1 MARVVPSERL
11 RRELDQVLAGVGEH
25 DDPVEAVARMSARM
39 ILQQALED
47 EVTEF
52 VGRERYARAGDGDG
66 DDGVVYRNGY
76 EPRVVKTTSGPV
88 ELERPRVRN
97 AAELGFES
105 RVLGS
110 GVARTH
116 ALEALIIVGFLRGL
130 SVRDVEA
137 LLEEALGE
145 QVVGKSTVARICQ
158 DTRERYRAWC
168 ERDLSAPDLV
178 YCYLD
183 AIYLKLRP
191 DDEPAEG
198 VLVAWGLTLEG
209 QKVLLGLQL
218 GSRESYESWLDF
230 GRELQRRGMRA
241 PALIIADGAPGI
253 WKATRELW
261 PVAIE
266 QRCTVHALR
275 NITSKL
281 PERLHREVK
290 ARYWAVLDDATS
302 ASDAKAGLLALAGD
316 YRRAYPSAMRV
327 IDEHVDQLVAHLR
340 FPLGHRKRTRSTN
353 LLERTF
359 VEVRRRT
366 KIIGRFPGETSALSL
381 IWAVLE
387 LASRGWRGITMT
399 PRAVAEI
406 ERLRRRRAHVA
417 DQRSTEEVIA
427 A

>member
-1 MARVVPSERL
+1 MAKIVPSERL
-11 RRELDQVLAGVGEH
+11 RRELDQVLAGVGEYE
-25 DDPVEAVARMSARM
+25 DPVEAVARLGARLIM
-39 ILQQALED
+39 QQALED

-52 VGRERYARAGDGDG
+52 LGRERYARA
-66 DDGVVYRNGY
+66 DDGGAIYRNGY
-76 EPRVVKTTSGPV
+76 EPRVVKTTSGAI

-105 RVLGS
+105 RVLGR

-168 ERDLSAPDLV
+168 ERRLSGHDLV

-209 QKVLLGLQL
+209 TKVLLGLQL
-218 GSRESYESWLDF
+218 GSRESYDCWLEF
-230 GRELQRRGMRA
+230 GRDLQRRGLRA

-261 PVAIE
+261 PAAIE
-266 QRCTVHALR
+266 QRCTVHGLR

-281 PERLHREVK
+281 PERHHRELK
-290 ARYWAVLDDATS
+290 TRYWAVLDDAAS
-302 ASDAKAGLLALAGD
+302 AGEAKAGLLALAGD

-340 FPLGHRKRTRSTN
+340 FPPEHRKRTRSTN

-399 PRAVAEI
+399 PRAVAQI
-406 ERLRRRRAHVA
+406 ERLRRG
-417 DQRSTEEVIA
+417 QQPRSTPTDPNQTEEVVA